1 MQLCATHPRRSCLGL
16 VEAARPRP
24 GLATFN
30 AVHPRRPHRRRWRCF
45 DPLTGPR
52 SEGPGLPQP
61 LFTAEARL
69 GRVRPD
75 FLPNRHRSQLDRR
88 QALQASGRGRTVRC
102 NAFDELKTFLFKMS
116 EKRVN
121 RMSCLHVI
129 YPSLGACPGFDEPPG
144 VVPVEVSPEKRP
156 HLQDGCP
163 PRHAALE
170 EVAASEKA
178 RCSPLSSSWSAA
190 VVSGQTSS
198 LLALEVNCSARMPIL
213 GAILPTLGVF
223 NGAAIRPDRRLW
235 GKIALTGLF
244 DRSLFRTSPI
254 AAIAALG
261 PAPRRSPFC
270 AMPSRSALL
279 AAFFPAGR

>member
-129 YPSLGACPGFDEPPG
+129 YPSLGACPGFDEPNPVLCRSRCPLRNDRTCRMVAHPG
-144 VVPVEVSPEKRP
+144 MRLSKRSPRQRRP
-156 HLQDGCP
+156 DAVRFPAPGQ
-163 PRHAALE
+163 R
-170 EVAASEKA
+170 
-178 RCSPLSSSWSAA
+178 RWSA
-190 VVSGQTSS
+190 VRHLRC
-198 LLALEVNCSARMPIL
+198 LLS
-213 GAILPTLGVF
+213 
-223 NGAAIRPDRRLW
+223 
-235 GKIALTGLF
+235 
-244 DRSLFRTSPI
+244 RSI
-254 AAIAALG
+254 
-261 PAPRRSPFC
+261 APRECRSWEPFSPHS
-270 AMPSRSALL
+270 ASSTAQRSGPTAGYGARSR
-279 AAFFPAGR
+279 